1 MFVSTDAGE
10 TKAELQ
16 EEYSVVVVVRAS
28 RLRSRAPLF
37 LPPLS
42 VACFLLY
49 PAQRRHHHHLSLSL
63 SLVAVGHNSLDF
75 LRRSVVGRWRE
86 WPRKW
91 RQKGRSST
99 LCRMWQS
106 TIVLTIAGSLSVA
119 RWRIHVLY
127 GALSFLFVSFVFV
140 CYYHCACFASSA
152 ILFSNLGI
160 SSTKD
165 VRVFFFFFS
174 FSWGRWR
181 SSVCVSNTF
190 CFCKSIVRLSR
201 PQQMGRFWFA

>member
-1 MFVSTDAGE
+1 
-10 TKAELQ
+10 
-16 EEYSVVVVVRAS
+16 
-28 RLRSRAPLF
+28 
-37 LPPLS
+37 
-42 VACFLLY
+42 
-49 PAQRRHHHHLSLSL
+49 
-63 SLVAVGHNSLDF
+63 

-86 WPRKW
+86 WPREW

-140 CYYHCACFASSA
+140 CYYRCACFASSA
-152 ILFSNLGI
+152 ILFSNLRI

-174 FSWGRWR
+174 FSWSRWR
-181 SSVCVSNTF
+181 SSVSVSNTF